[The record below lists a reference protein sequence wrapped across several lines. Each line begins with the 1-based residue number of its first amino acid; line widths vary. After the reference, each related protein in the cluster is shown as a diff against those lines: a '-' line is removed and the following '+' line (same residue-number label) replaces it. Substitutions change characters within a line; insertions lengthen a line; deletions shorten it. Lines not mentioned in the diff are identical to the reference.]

1 MTTRRVAVECDPT
14 AANTFTD
21 PQFMKSAKRG
31 ADAFN
36 SYFGEET
43 GASIT
48 LNLKD
53 DGYDLSMKK
62 MCGKTLYEIWEK
74 MVALRD
80 GEDAKYNM
88 SEEDIAFELA
98 ADDVGACAKLLLMV
112 SQSKYKGLIKS
123 MDDILRTFWT
133 GVRGGRSE
141 VRSSTTGFAITH
153 TSAVGRYTRKMIE
166 TTTSIL
172 CSDKER
178 TERCLSEVKPIFAEL
193 LEEASDTGEKRI
205 CANEGDY
212 LEYAELVKRMYESNE
227 EFMRDAI
234 ACKWW
239 DGDFT
244 VGDVRAEE
252 GVPRE
257 VIPL

>member
-1 MTTRRVAVECDPT
+1 MTTRRVAVDLSNSS
-14 AANTFTD
+14 ANSFTD
-21 PQFMKSAKRG
+21 EQFMKSAKRG

-36 SYFGEET
+36 SYFGEDT

-62 MCGKTLYEIWEK
+62 MSGKTLYEIWEK
-74 MVALRD
+74 MNALKESEER
-80 GEDAKYNM
+80 YNM
-88 SEEDIAFELA
+88 SDEDIEFELA

-123 MDDILRTFWT
+123 MDNILRHFWR
-133 GVRGGRSE
+133 GVRGGRTE
-141 VRSSTTGFAITH
+141 VVSSTTGFAITH

-172 CSDKER
+172 CRDKER

-234 ACKWW
+234 LCKWW

-244 VGDVRAEE
+244 VGEVGAEE